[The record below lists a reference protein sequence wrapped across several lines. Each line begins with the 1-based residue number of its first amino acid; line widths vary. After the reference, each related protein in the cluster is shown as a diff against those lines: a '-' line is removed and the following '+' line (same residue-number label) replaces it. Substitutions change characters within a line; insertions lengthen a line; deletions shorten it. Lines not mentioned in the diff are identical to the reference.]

1 MHNLQ
6 KSINTPVAPGNSQAM
21 NQDKPTKTFNVPVRI
36 QGWFEEVGARVEVL
50 VPIPELKIRAGQIFH
65 AKLRYD
71 PKKLDK
77 NQITFKFYYGNM
89 GLRVGGIVLLK
100 KVMLEGDDGLSAKE
114 LDVLFETPRYGQVAL
129 TPNAAAFIMPP
140 PAETTEMV
148 EDGLIA
154 VLDDA
159 EQIKGSIASAV
170 SAVQIA
176 LEMASRYGKP
186 GIIITGETESGEA
199 AEYQVGGT
207 GDLPLEQILASIAPN
222 ISPEDGKWI
231 AKSKKPWFLVP
242 FFRANVDPDRAGR
255 FAAQRKNIQYG
266 EDGEPLWTPC
276 SCLLRNPG
284 DGWVIND
291 TTPLRDGDSTPL
303 LLLDFLDNRR

>member
-1 MHNLQ
+1 M
-6 KSINTPVAPGNSQAM
+6 M
-21 NQDKPTKTFNVPVRI
+21 QDKPTKTFNVPARI
-36 QGWFEEVGARVEVL
+36 MGWFEEVGARVEVL
-50 VPIPELKIRAGQIFH
+50 VPIPELKIRAGQIFY
-65 AKLRYD
+65 AKLRHD

-77 NQITFKFYYGNM
+77 NQITFKFYYDNM

-100 KVMLEGDDGLSAKE
+100 KVMLESEDHLTGKE

-140 PAETTEMV
+140 PAEHTEMV

-159 EQIKGSIASAV
+159 EQIKGPIAKAV
-170 SAVQIA
+170 SAVQMG

-186 GIIITGETESGEA
+186 GIIVTGETENGEA

-207 GDLPLEQILASIAPN
+207 GDLTVDQILASIAPS
-222 ISPEDGKWI
+222 ISPEDSKWM

-303 LLLDFLDNRR
+303 LLLDFLDNKG

>member
-1 MHNLQ
+1 MI
-6 KSINTPVAPGNSQAM
+6 K
-21 NQDKPTKTFNVPVRI
+21 DKPAQTFNVPAKI
-36 QGWFEEVGARVEVL
+36 LGWYEEVGARVEVL
-50 VPIPELKIRAGQIFH
+50 VPIPELKIRAGQIFY

-77 NQITFKFYYGNM
+77 NQVTFKFYYDNL

-100 KVMLEGDDGLSAKE
+100 KVMLESENSLTGKE

-140 PAETTEMV
+140 PAERTEMV

-159 EQIKGSIASAV
+159 EQIKGSISKAV
-170 SAVQIA
+170 SEVRIG
-176 LEMASRYGKP
+176 LEMASRYGSP
-186 GIIITGETESGEA
+186 GIIVTGETETGEA

-207 GDLPLEQILASIAPN
+207 GDLTIDQILASIAPS
-222 ISPEDGKWI
+222 ISPEDTKWL

-255 FAAQRKNIQYG
+255 FSAQRKNIRYG

-303 LLLDFLDNRR
+303 LLLDFFDNKG